1 MSKKI
6 RKLESENEELK
17 CQIIVRKPDLKVEIN
32 GSREQ
37 LEIPYHEYSTN
48 AIDCEYMK
56 LSMDDVPGEY
66 RSVVTQKALDE
77 YNASLPTEE
86 IIIYS
91 KSEEVVAPKWPAKG
105 KNPIDACYI
114 KDGFYSAGAQMI
126 NSMWS
131 GLSGHLDLDSI
142 AQLNSPNRCFYNEDN
157 SFSIRMDD
165 LMNEYTWSTGEKYYI
180 VPKKRGTFDIV
191 CSFVCEEYEKSIEQI
206 IRVVVK

>member
-1 MSKKI
+1 M

-17 CQIIVRKPDLKVEIN
+17 SQITVRKSDLKVEIN

-37 LEIPYHEYSTN
+37 LENPLY
-48 AIDCEYMK
+48 IDFKVCNE
-56 LSMDDVPGEY
+56 GN
-66 RSVVTQKALDE
+66 RKAKDIYLE
-77 YNASLPTEE
+77 IQFPEE
-86 IIIYS
+86 LIIYS

-114 KDGFYSAGAQMI
+114 KDGFYSASAQMI